1 MRFWTAAAL
10 SAALALGG
18 VAPALSQTAPAAAA
32 TKVSPKSAELVRRL
46 YRAAHIDTT
55 MDSMMASLMPAMTD
69 AMTQRNPS
77 ITAEQRRL
85 LNETVQEVMHDA
97 TPKILDRLIPAYAAT
112 FSDEELQAVVDFYES
127 PLGTAII
134 QKMPLMAPKS
144 AELMR
149 QMLPGIETE
158 MVTRLCAKMN
168 CGAAPAR
175 SPTPS

>member
-1 MRFWTAAAL
+1 MRWFCSL
-10 SAALALGG
+10 GVALALALTLA
-18 VAPALSQTAPAAAA
+18 APALAQSAPAAAA

-55 MDSMMASLMPAMTD
+55 MDSMMASLMPAMTE

-97 TPKILDRLIPAYAAT
+97 TPKILDRMIPAYAAT

-127 PLGTAII
+127 PLGSAIVR
-134 QKMPLMAPKS
+134 KMPQMAPKS

-149 QMLPGIETE
+149 QMLPEIETE

-168 CGAAPAR
+168 CGAKPAR
-175 SPTPS
+175 APTRS